1 MGKIQKDHRSGKR
14 IKPDYDQIAVIFP
27 LNASCQDKCLIL
39 SSCIFIEMLY
49 FQNISNKN
57 RCLGNP
63 ID

>member
-1 MGKIQKDHRSGKR
+1 MSGKKR
-14 IKPDYDQIAVIFP
+14 KPDYEQVEVTFP
-27 LNASCQDKCLIL
+27 INASCQDKCLIL

-57 RCLGNP
+57 RCHGNP